1 MFGSRETQRVTT
13 QTVVSPTADANLL
26 LPPPSAAPLST
37 PSSLCSRR
45 RPPPPPSAPAA
56 EAPPPPSRAP
66 AAAAPSSSLCAGRRG
81 PLLLP
86 LLRPPRPAL
95 LPRGQR
101 GRGRRGGRGR
111 GGRAGVDGEGAHLGR
126 GERDR
131 NLGVLSPST
140 QNASAVWVRRWRPF
154 LGPKTLFRTQIWV
167 WVTLLE
173 IVLPA

>member
-1 MFGSRETQRVTT
+1 MASSPIYVSNNEYLNRRLIPMFGSRETQRVTT

-26 LPPPSAAPLST
+26 LPPPSAAPLTT

-56 EAPPPPSRAP
+56 EAPPPSRAP
-66 AAAAPSSSLCAGRRG
+66 TAAAPSSSLCVGHRG

-126 GERDR
+126 GEKETEIWVSSRPR
-131 NLGVLSPST
+131 RKMRRLFG
-140 QNASAVWVRRWRPF
+140 SAVGGHF
-154 LGPKTLFRTQIWV
+154 
-167 WVTLLE
+167 
-173 IVLPA
+173 